1 MVGVDPD
8 PTNNERMTRWAKD
21 YWQDLHPYSLGGG
34 YVNMIMD
41 EGAEGVK
48 AAYGENYTRL
58 AQIKA
63 KYDPNNL
70 FHINQNILPKA

>member
-1 MVGVDPD
+1 
-8 PTNNERMTRWAKD
+8 
-21 YWQDLHPYSLGGG
+21 
-34 YVNMIMD
+34 MIMD
-41 EGAEGVK
+41 EGQEGVK
-48 AAYGENYTRL
+48 AAYGDNYTRL